1 MERLVE
7 YTDTDSPDID
17 LPTDFIELANLFVDD
32 VELEQVDMRRF
43 LKTSREG
50 TKPLVFVKIRGQYKL
65 RQEPAADTIVSLH
78 YYGSEDKMVSEEDE
92 NSWDKAAEDA
102 VVYGAAELAAEA
114 RKRDGVGKGG
124 TVSVESG

>member
-50 TKPLVFVKIRGQYKL
+50 TTPLVFVKIRGQYKL
-65 RQEPAADTIVSLH
+65 RPEPAADTIVSLH
-78 YYGSEDKMVSEEDE
+78 YYGSEDKMVSDEDE
-92 NSWDKAAEDA
+92 NSWAKAAERSEEHTSEHQVTTA
-102 VVYGAAELAAEA
+102 HLVCRLLFEQ
-114 RKRDGVGKGG
+114 
-124 TVSVESG
+124 